1 MGDGRRRDPTNR
13 ALRLPPC
20 IDRTM
25 HPPNLTHSFPLQATR
40 AKEGTGPGGHPLPN
54 HRRRPSNLAAEAN
67 LFENEAEEEEEE
79 ENTTVER
86 DEGEDEMG
94 RATRTTGTCTPLPSL
109 SRVSSV
115 DSARAS
121 PALLPDMP
129 PFLESKESSNQE
141 LLRQL
146 GTFGTS
152 ESPSPSQ
159 RAALSSLYER
169 TPSAETRPRA
179 EEKEEDE
186 DDGVGDDDQ
195 LGHAED
201 EDISGVVEHILARH
215 YIQDRPELKRYDSA
229 DAELARAGP
238 DGGGGRGTPHQRKSS
253 ATSALSSHLRSE
265 LQLEPEACQ
274 PVATV
279 LQQPPRTHHHHSRRS
294 SEGFVE
300 LPVADLPSPPRHG
313 MAAAPSAASDAD
325 DLPPMDTRPTLAHFD
340 SADYFQEKEK
350 GARAA
355 AQRPPQPRAIKPE
368 DEEGGHKATASY
380 LLEGR
385 ASKVRG

>member
-1 MGDGRRRDPTNR
+1 M
-13 ALRLPPC
+13 
-20 IDRTM
+20 
-25 HPPNLTHSFPLQATR
+25 
-40 AKEGTGPGGHPLPN
+40 
-54 HRRRPSNLAAEAN
+54 
-67 LFENEAEEEEEE
+67 FENEAEKE
-79 ENTTVER
+79 ENATVER

-109 SRVSSV
+109 SRVSSM

-121 PALLPDMP
+121 PALLPDLP
-129 PFLESKESSNQE
+129 PFLESKESGNQE

-146 GTFGTS
+146 GNFGTS

-159 RAALSSLYER
+159 RAALFSLYER
-169 TPSAETRPRA
+169 TPSAETGPRA
-179 EEKEEDE
+179 EEKEEE
-186 DDGVGDDDQ
+186 EKEGEEEDGVGDGGQ
-195 LGHAED
+195 RGHAED

-229 DAELARAGP
+229 DAVLEEARA
-238 DGGGGRGTPHQRKSS
+238 DGGGGRGKHHQRKSS
-253 ATSALSSHLRSE
+253 ATSALSSHLHSE

-279 LQQPPRTHHHHSRRS
+279 LQQPPRTHHHHHSRRS

-300 LPVADLPSPPRHG
+300 LPLADLPSPPRHG
-313 MAAAPSAASDAD
+313 IATD
-325 DLPPMDTRPTLAHFD
+325 DLPPMGARPTLAHFD

-355 AQRPPQPRAIKPE
+355 AQRPPQPRAIQPE
-368 DEEGGHKATASY
+368 EQEGGHKATATY
-380 LLEGR
+380 LLQHRER
-385 ASKVRG
+385 ASKVWG